1 LKKNVPMT
9 SASVSLRTVAS
20 SKAGIRALRS
30 SSRRVLVVAGLLL
43 LMFAVAAPGIPIKVY
58 RRYPT
63 ISGAFGPPVDPVY
76 IERGCVVHVVSL
88 VVEGDYYLECPIID
102 YPLLYWSPVIALV
115 GILAFSLGSGL
126 QIGRWTRRLSLL
138 LEGLAGLE
146 GILVAFWTLLG
157 PWRFEA
163 IPGLLGYPIGLFAI
177 LHSMRRTGA
186 GASQLA
192 MTAMIILFISGAVF
206 FLMLIASIGMSEY

>member
-1 LKKNVPMT
+1 
-9 SASVSLRTVAS
+9 
-20 SKAGIRALRS
+20 
-30 SSRRVLVVAGLLL
+30 
-43 LMFAVAAPGIPIKVY
+43 MFAVAAPGIPIKVY